1 MSQTNPRLPAVDT
14 FITDMRAMFAV
25 TPDLAVRWEK
35 ARALLLTMLRDPDV
49 RAHADTWPDSPA
61 KLGLNGKHGNLLLY
75 EDPDYGFCINAL
87 IKKPTAKTTI
97 HDHGVSWTL
106 YGVIEGGEDVLRFD
120 RTDGGKPGDLPK
132 TATVADTESIK
143 VGPGYI
149 DLIKPWEIH
158 AEYNGPH
165 RTAAV
170 IIRSQKCGTYVQNIY
185 YADTKTVEQYWGPQ
199 QIPFHFGWAEGETR
213 AAE

>member
-1 MSQTNPRLPAVDT
+1 MSNTPRLPAVET
-14 FITDMRAMFAV
+14 FIREMRAMCAS
-25 TPDLAVRWEK
+25 TPDLNARWEK
-35 ARALLLTMLRDPDV
+35 ARGLLGKMLSDPEV
-49 RAHADTWPDSPA
+49 QAHAQTWPDSPA
-61 KLGLNGKHGNLLLY
+61 KLGLNGKHGNLLFY

-106 YGVIEGGEDVLRFD
+106 YGVIEGGEDVLRFE
-120 RTDGGKPGDLPK
+120 RTDGGKPGDLPA
-132 TATVADTESIK
+132 TATVKDTDTGK

-170 IIRSQKCGTYVQNIY
+170 IVRSQKCGSYVQNIF
-185 YADTKTVEQYWGPQ
+185 YADTGKVEQYWGPQ
-199 QIPFHFGWAEGETR
+199 QIPFHFGWPADRTQ

>member
-1 MSQTNPRLPAVDT
+1 MSNTPRLAAVET
-14 FITDMRAMFAV
+14 FIHDMRVMFSA
-25 TPDLAVRWEK
+25 TPDLAARWEK
-35 ARALLLTMLRDPDV
+35 ARGLLATLLADTEV
-49 RAHADTWPDSPA
+49 KAHARTWPDSPA
-61 KLGLNGKHGNLLLY
+61 KLGLEGKHGNLLLY
-75 EDPDYGFCINAL
+75 EDPDWGFCINAL

-106 YGVIEGGEDVLRFD
+106 YGVVEGGEDVLRFE
-120 RTDGGKPGDLPK
+120 RTDGGQPGDLPK
-132 TATVADTESIK
+132 TATVKDTDTVK

-149 DLIKPWEIH
+149 DLIKPWEVH

-170 IIRSQKCGTYVQNIY
+170 IIRSQRCGTYVQNIF
-185 YADTKTVEQYWGPQ
+185 YAKDSTVEQYWGPQ
-199 QIPFHFGWAEGETR
+199 QIPFHFGWPDGGVR

>member
-1 MSQTNPRLPAVDT
+1 MTNTPRLPAVET
-14 FITDMRAMFAV
+14 FIADMRAMFAA

-35 ARALLLTMLRDPDV
+35 ARGLLGTLLKDPEV
-49 RAHADTWPDSPA
+49 RKHAQTWPDSPA
-61 KLGLNGKHGNLLLY
+61 KLGLEGKHGNLLLY
-75 EDPDYGFCINAL
+75 EDPDWGFCINAL
-87 IKKPTAKTTI
+87 IKKPTAKTTV

-106 YGVIEGGEDVLRFD
+106 YGVIEGGEDVVRFD

-132 TATVADTESIK
+132 TATVQETDTIA

-158 AEYNGPH
+158 AEYNRDG

-170 IIRSQKCGTYVQNIY
+170 IIRSQRCGTYVQNIFY
-185 YADTKTVEQYWGPQ
+185 QKDGHVEQYWGPQ
-199 QIPFHFGWAEGETR
+199 QIPFHFGWTEQTATQNT
-213 AAE
+213 